1 MMAAKGQ
8 SSEVFEDKNH
18 SYPDHAVMYDEA
30 LLKAIIENAIDGII
44 VIDSKGAILSANPS
58 CCALFGYSA
67 DELCG
72 QDVDILI
79 PSSDSANHN
88 NYITRYEITGESNI
102 IGIGRE
108 VKALKKSGET
118 FPAGLAVSE
127 VQEGGKH
134 IYVGIIHDL
143 TAENLAVERLKE
155 HNIKLE
161 KEVAERTESLEN
173 IVQELEQA
181 KNEVSQSLLK
191 EQEINQMKTRFVSM
205 ASHEFRTPLS
215 SIQLSASLIE
225 HYYDRIDKLKIL
237 GHLAKI
243 KSAVGS
249 LTDILND
256 FLSVERIES
265 GKIVPSATEFDIKA
279 LCDDIIEGIK
289 LQAKPNQRINYIHT
303 GSVKV
308 VSDNAMLQHCI
319 INLLSNAVKYS
330 GVDALITLTTDKT
343 AQELSIR
350 VTDNGIGIPADE
362 QQHLF
367 DPFFRA
373 SNVSDVS
380 GTGLGLNIV
389 KRYTDLMDGTIKYRS
404 TEKKGTSITL
414 NFPVHE

>member
-1 MMAAKGQ
+1 MSAKGQ
-8 SSEVFEDKNH
+8 SLGIFEDKNVPH
-18 SYPDHAVMYDEA
+18 PNNAVMYDEA

-44 VIDSKGAILSANPS
+44 VIDSEGEILSANPS
-58 CCALFGYSA
+58 ACALFGYSA
-67 DELCG
+67 AEMCG
-72 QDVDILI
+72 GNVNILI
-79 PSSDSANHN
+79 SPAYRTNHN
-88 NYITRYEITGESNI
+88 DYINRYEITGESNI

-108 VKALKKSGET
+108 VTALKKSGET

-127 VQEGGKH
+127 VLEGGKR

-143 TAENLAVERLKE
+143 TAEKLAVEQLKD

-161 KEVAERTESLEN
+161 KEVAERTEALEQ
-173 IVQELEQA
+173 IVQKLEQA
-181 KNEVSQSLLK
+181 KNEVSRSLLK

-265 GKIVPSATEFDIKA
+265 GKVVPSAGEFDIKA

-289 LQAKPNQRINYIHT
+289 LQAKPNQRINYIHK

-330 GVDALITLTTDKT
+330 GEDALITLTTDRT
-343 AQELSIR
+343 AQKLNIR

-362 QQHLF
+362 QQYLF
-367 DPFFRA
+367 EAFFRA
-373 SNVSDVS
+373 SNVNDVS

-389 KRYTDLMDGTIKYRS
+389 KRYTELMNGTITVKS
-404 TEKKGTSITL
+404 IPKKGTAFIL
-414 NFPVHE
+414 EFPVHE

>member
-8 SSEVFEDKNH
+8 SSEVFGDKNH
-18 SYPDHAVMYDEA
+18 AYPDHAVMYDEA

-44 VIDSKGAILSANPS
+44 VIDSKGTILSANPS

-67 DELCG
+67 DEMCG
-72 QDVDILI
+72 QHVDILI
-79 PSSDSANHN
+79 PSADRSDHN
-88 NYITRYEITGESNI
+88 NYINRYEITGESNI

-108 VKALKKSGET
+108 VTALKKSGET

-127 VQEGGKH
+127 VLEGGKR

-143 TAENLAVERLKE
+143 TAENLAVEQLKD

-161 KEVAERTESLEN
+161 KEVAERTESLEQ
-173 IVQELEQA
+173 IVQMLEQA
-181 KNEVSQSLLK
+181 KDEVSRSLLK

-225 HYYDRIDKLKIL
+225 HYYDRIDKLKIF

-265 GKIVPSATEFDIKA
+265 GKVVPSAGEFDIKA

-289 LQAKPNQRINYIHT
+289 LQAKPKQRINYIHK
-303 GSVKV
+303 GNIKV
-308 VSDNAMLQHCI
+308 VADNAMLQHCI

-330 GVDALITLTTDKT
+330 GEDGVVTLTTDKT
-343 AQELSIR
+343 PQNLSIK
-350 VTDNGIGIPADE
+350 VTDNGIGIPTDE
-362 QQHLF
+362 QPHLF
-367 DPFFRA
+367 EPFFRA

-389 KRYTDLMDGTIKYRS
+389 KRYTELMNGTMEVKS
-404 TEKKGTSITL
+404 MPKKGTAFL
-414 NFPVHE
+414 LEFPI

>member
-1 MMAAKGQ
+1 MSAKGQ
-8 SSEVFEDKNH
+8 SLGIFEDKNLLH
-18 SYPDHAVMYDEA
+18 LNSSVMYDEA

-44 VIDSKGAILSANPS
+44 VIDGKGVILSANPS

-67 DELCG
+67 DEMCG
-72 QDVDILI
+72 QNVNMII
-79 PSSDSANHN
+79 PSSDRANHN
-88 NYITRYEITGESNI
+88 NYINRYEITGESNI

-108 VKALKKSGET
+108 VTALKKNGKT

-127 VQEGGKH
+127 VPDGGKR

-143 TAENLAVERLKE
+143 TAEKLAVEQLKD

-181 KNEVSQSLLK
+181 KDEVSQSLLK

-225 HYYDRIDKLKIL
+225 HYYDKIDKLKIF

-265 GKIVPSATEFDIKA
+265 GKVVPSAGEFDIKA

-289 LQAKPNQRINYIHT
+289 LQAKPNQRIKYIHK

-308 VSDNAMLQHCI
+308 ISDNAMLQHCI

-330 GVDALITLTTDKT
+330 GEEALITLTTVRT
-343 AQELSIR
+343 AQKLNIR

-367 DPFFRA
+367 EPFFRA

-389 KRYTDLMDGTIKYRS
+389 KRYTELMNGTVTVKSIP
-404 TEKKGTSITL
+404 KKGTAFIL
-414 NFPVHE
+414 EFPVHE

>member
-1 MMAAKGQ
+1 
-8 SSEVFEDKNH
+8 
-18 SYPDHAVMYDEA
+18 MYDEA

-44 VIDSKGAILSANPS
+44 VIDSEGEILSANPS
-58 CCALFGYSA
+58 CCALFGYTA
-67 DELCG
+67 DEMCC
-72 QDVDILI
+72 QNVKIII
-79 PSSDSANHN
+79 PSSDGANHN
-88 NYITRYEITGESNI
+88 NYINRYEITGESNI

-108 VKALKKSGET
+108 VTALKKSGKT

-127 VQEGGKH
+127 VPDGGKR

-143 TAENLAVERLKE
+143 TAEKLAVEQLKD

-181 KNEVSQSLLK
+181 KDEVSQSLLK

-225 HYYDRIDKLKIL
+225 HYYDKIDKLKIF

-265 GKIVPSATEFDIKA
+265 GKVVPSAGEFDIKA

-289 LQAKPNQRINYIHT
+289 LQAKPNQRIKYIHK
-303 GSVKV
+303 GSVNV
-308 VSDNAMLQHCI
+308 ISDNAMLQHCI

-330 GVDALITLTTDKT
+330 GEGALITLTTVRT
-343 AQELSIR
+343 AQKLNIR
-350 VTDNGIGIPADE
+350 VTDNGIGIPEDE
-362 QQHLF
+362 QQYLF
-367 DPFFRA
+367 EAFFRA

-389 KRYTDLMDGTIKYRS
+389 KRYTELMNGAITVKSIP
-404 TEKKGTSITL
+404 KKGTAFVL
-414 NFPVHE
+414 EFPVHE

>member
-1 MMAAKGQ
+1 MAAKGQ
-8 SSEVFEDKNH
+8 SLEVFENNNH
-18 SYPDHAVMYDEA
+18 SYLNQAVMYDEA

-44 VIDSKGAILSANPS
+44 VIDSKGIILSANPS

-67 DELCG
+67 DEMCG
-72 QDVDILI
+72 RNVNIII
-79 PSSDSANHN
+79 PSSDRTNHN
-88 NYITRYEITGESNI
+88 NYINKYEITGKNNI

-108 VKALKKSGET
+108 VTAIKKSGET
-118 FPAGLAVSE
+118 FPAGLAVNE
-127 VQEGGKH
+127 VLEGGKR

-143 TAENLAVERLKE
+143 TAEKLAVEQLKE

-161 KEVAERTESLEN
+161 REVAERTESLEN

-225 HYYDRIDKLKIL
+225 HYYDKIDKLKIFK
-237 GHLAKI
+237 HLAKI

-265 GKIVPSATEFDIKA
+265 GKVVPSATEFDIRA

-289 LQAKPNQRINYIHT
+289 LQAKPNQKINYIHK
-303 GSVKV
+303 GGVKV

-330 GVDALITLTTDKT
+330 GENALITLTTEKT
-343 AQELSIR
+343 AQNLNIG

-367 DPFFRA
+367 EPFFRA

-389 KRYTDLMDGTIKYRS
+389 KRYTELMNGSITYRS
-404 TEKKGTSITL
+404 AEKKGTSITL
-414 NFPVHE
+414 NFPVRE